1 MRLPISLFKRKKRH
15 LELSRVQWKN
25 LQIGMRRR
33 RLLKLTNTRTAALPV
48 MPKAMKT
55 MAIKEERAAITIAES
70 FEEDLEAEDR
80 VITQAAEAPAA
91 NTEAAVVATLRAEAS
106 TEEAVAVTSLA
117 EASTEAAVAE
127 IMLAEVNI
135 EAAEAATL

>member
-1 MRLPISLFKRKKRH
+1 MT
-15 LELSRVQWKN
+15 
-25 LQIGMRRR
+25 RR
-33 RLLKLTNTRTAALPV
+33 RLLKLTNTRTALPV
-48 MPKAMKT
+48 MLKAMKT

-80 VITQAAEAPAA
+80 VITQAAEVPVV

-117 EASTEAAVAE
+117 EANTEAAVAE